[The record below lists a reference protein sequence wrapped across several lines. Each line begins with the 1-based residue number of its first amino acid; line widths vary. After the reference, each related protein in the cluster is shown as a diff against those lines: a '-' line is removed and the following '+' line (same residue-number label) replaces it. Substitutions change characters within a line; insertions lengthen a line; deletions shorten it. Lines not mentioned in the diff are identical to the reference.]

1 MVSSI
6 QEVVRMSSEESG
18 DDVRLAVEWVRN
30 RASPCN
36 RSKAYVYAK
45 AVHIAFD
52 EIKALRA
59 DNFRLID
66 ICRGF
71 EESGLLPQGSK
82 PCNLGKALKR
92 EDVRRRKNGQGKD
105 SSGVKASEAKK
116 PASKPPDKAPSP
128 DMTDDERAEKE
139 RLRKLHKK
147 LNLPPVDIGIGVRKL
162 PGGGFDFD

>member
-1 MVSSI
+1 
-6 QEVVRMSSEESG
+6 MSSEESG

-36 RSKAYVYAK
+36 KSNAYVYAK
-45 AVHIAFD
+45 VVHVAFD

-66 ICRGF
+66 ICKGF

-92 EDVRRRKNGQGKD
+92 EDVRRRKRISDK
-105 SSGVKASEAKK
+105 SSGGVKSGTIAKAVPK
-116 PASKPPDKAPSP
+116 AVDKTPSP
-128 DMTDDERAEKE
+128 DMTDEEKAEKA
-139 RLRKLHKK
+139 RLKK
-147 LNLPPVDIGIGVRKL
+147 LGLHPVDIGNGVRKL
-162 PGGGFDFD
+162 PGGGFSF